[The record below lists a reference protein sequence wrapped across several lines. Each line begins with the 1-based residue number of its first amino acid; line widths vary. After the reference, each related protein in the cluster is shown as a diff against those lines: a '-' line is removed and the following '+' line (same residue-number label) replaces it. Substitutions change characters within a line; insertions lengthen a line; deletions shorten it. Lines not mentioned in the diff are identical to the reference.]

1 MQNFNYR
8 VAVRGGLTAS
18 PLLILFIHN
27 NVVITV
33 ENMATFNRVLLL
45 TTIIIPVHTVY

>member
-8 VAVRGGLTAS
+8 VAVRGGFAAS
-18 PLLILFIHN
+18 PLLIPFIHN

-33 ENMATFNRVLLL
+33 ENMENFNGVLS
-45 TTIIIPVHTVY
+45 